1 MILQYLHIS
10 LATCGKTDCILQRQ
24 CCLINVRSYIEI
36 VSLSPEHFF
45 LQDSFFFFCLLSN
58 CLFPQSKMHYPVQA
72 QHSNCREAK
81 GVHLLSIYKLE
92 DGCGHVGESAEEIIK
107 NQNIKNKLREK
118 LHGSDSICGGKRRG
132 NVLGQALIPT
142 PLPPH
147 MLPGPPTSS
156 SSFCSRLQHLQSLMS
171 QFHRNVA
178 RMTHIWLR
186 GELGLSEFVTSGKK
200 EAEW

>member
-1 MILQYLHIS
+1 
-10 LATCGKTDCILQRQ
+10 
-24 CCLINVRSYIEI
+24 
-36 VSLSPEHFF
+36 
-45 LQDSFFFFCLLSN
+45 
-58 CLFPQSKMHYPVQA
+58 MHYPVQA

-147 MLPGPPTSS
+147 MLPDPPTSS

-186 GELGLSEFVTSGKK
+186 GELGLSVFVTSGKK
-200 EAEW
+200 EAEWWPQMMYKIISGIDTLRNLSSVLMTGASATRGHRLNKSRSSLV